1 MAAVGFTKA
10 QWRRGVVIVSLIC
23 AGEAIFTLPYHITR
37 FFRPTFL
44 EVFGLSATE
53 LGIAQSSYGVIAMA
67 AYFFGGPLADRFP
80 ANTLL
85 AGSLWATAL
94 GGLYL
99 ATFPGMTGITVLWGV
114 FGLTNILLFWAA
126 LIKVTR
132 SWGGDDQQGLAYGL
146 LDGGRGLL
154 AAVLASL
161 GVLAFTLAFPLG
173 YDAAAASEK
182 REVLRTV
189 IYGYTAVTAAVGV
202 LVWFTLKGLGDTPAD
217 SHPTPVASFWRQIR
231 TVLRLKL
238 MWLQATVVVCAYTSY
253 KAFDQYA
260 LFAVRGHGIDE
271 LDAAQIVTAGA
282 WTRPVAAVLLG
293 LLGDRFGIARMA
305 LVCFVLL
312 ICSHALFAFTGAALG
327 TFSMIMLNTVVTGIA
342 IFGLRGLYFGL
353 LEEGQIPL
361 AVTGTA
367 VGLVSVI
374 GYTPDVYVAAIAG
387 YLIDQSPGLAGFQHL
402 FIVLLAFSVVGA
414 AAALGFNRQRLAPH
428 ESKP

>member
-1 MAAVGFTKA
+1 MTGTKW
-10 QWRRGVVIVSLIC
+10 QRGLVIFSLIC
-23 AGEAIFTLPYHITR
+23 AGEAIFTLPYHVTR

-44 EVFGLSATE
+44 EVFDLTATE
-53 LGIAQSSYGVIAMA
+53 LGVAQSTYGVIAMV
-67 AYFFGGPLADRFP
+67 AYFFGGPLADRFEP
-80 ANTLL
+80 RKLL

-99 ATFPGMTGITVLWGV
+99 ATFPDVTGVMLVWGF

-161 GVLAFTLAFPLG
+161 GVFAFASAFPLG
-173 YDAAAASEK
+173 YDSATLTEK
-182 REVLRTV
+182 GVILRQV
-189 IYGYTAVTAAVGV
+189 IYGYTIATAAVGV
-202 LVWFTLKGLGDTPAD
+202 MVWFTLRGIEVETEKQHD
-217 SHPTPVASFWRQIR
+217 SGWATALTQ
-231 TVLRLKL
+231 LRAVIKLKVV
-238 MWLQATVVVCAYTSY
+238 WLQATVLVCAYSSY

-260 LFAVRGHGIDE
+260 LFAVRGHGLDE
-271 LDAAQIVTAGA
+271 IDAAQIVTAGA
-282 WTRPVAAVLLG
+282 WTRPVAALALG
-293 LLGDRFGIARMA
+293 LLGDRFGISRMA

-312 ICSHALFAFTGAALG
+312 IISHSLFAFTGQALG
-327 TFSMIMLNTVVTGIA
+327 SLSMILLNTLVTGVA

-387 YLIDQSPGLAGFQHL
+387 YLIDQNPGLLGFQHL
-402 FIVLLAFSVVGA
+402 FVLLLAFSVVGA
-414 AAALGFNRQRLAPH
+414 LAAWAFTRQAAP
-428 ESKP
+428 SSVTSAR

>member
-1 MAAVGFTKA
+1 MQRSKWQRALI
-10 QWRRGVVIVSLIC
+10 IVSLIF
-23 AGEAIFTLPYHITR
+23 AGEAIFTLPYHVTR

-44 EVFGLSATE
+44 EVFDLTATE
-53 LGIAQSSYGVIAMA
+53 LGVAQSAYGFIAMA
-67 AYFFGGPLADRFP
+67 AYFFGGPLADRFEP
-80 ANTLL
+80 RKLL

-99 ATFPGMTGITVLWGV
+99 ATFPDVTGVMLVWGF

-132 SWGGDDQQGLAYGL
+132 AWGGDNQQGLAYGL

-161 GVLAFTLAFPLG
+161 GVFAFSVAFPLG
-173 YDAAAASEK
+173 YDAATLEQKGA
-182 REVLRTV
+182 VLQQV
-189 IYGYTAVTAAVGV
+189 IYGYTVVTAAVGV
-202 LVWFTLKGLGDTPAD
+202 LVWFTLRGLDGETDDTQSASTAD
-217 SHPTPVASFWRQIR
+217 FFRQIKAVIKLR
-231 TVLRLKL
+231 VVWLQTTVL
-238 MWLQATVVVCAYTSY
+238 VCAYTSY

-271 LDAAQIVTAGA
+271 IDAAQIVATGA
-282 WTRPVAAVLLG
+282 WTRPIAALALG
-293 LLGDRFGIARMA
+293 LLGDRFGISRMA
-305 LVCFVLL
+305 LVCFV
-312 ICSHALFAFTGAALG
+312 I
-327 TFSMIMLNTVVTGIA
+327 
-342 IFGLRGLYFGL
+342 GLRGLYFGL

-374 GYTPDVYVAAIAG
+374 GYTPDVYIAAVAG

-402 FIVLLAFSVVGA
+402 FMLLLGFSVVGA
-414 AAALGFNRQRLAPH
+414 IAAIAFERQARAGSDSRRQLAI
-428 ESKP
+428 KK

>member
-1 MAAVGFTKA
+1 MVTDNKW
-10 QWRRGVVIVSLIC
+10 QRGLVIFSLIC
-23 AGEAIFTLPYHITR
+23 AGEAIFTLPYHVTR

-44 EVFGLSATE
+44 EVFDLTATE
-53 LGIAQSSYGVIAMA
+53 LGVAQSAYGVIAMV
-67 AYFFGGPLADRFP
+67 AYFFGGPLADRFEP
-80 ANTLL
+80 RKLL

-99 ATFPGMTGITVLWGV
+99 ATFPDVTGVMLVWGF

-132 SWGGDDQQGLAYGL
+132 SWGGNDQQGLAYGL

-161 GVLAFTLAFPLG
+161 GVLAFANAFPLG
-173 YDAAAASEK
+173 YDSATLTEK
-182 REVLRTV
+182 GVILRQV
-189 IYGYTAVTAAVGV
+189 IYGYTAATAAVGV
-202 LVWFTLKGLGDTPAD
+202 MVWYTLRGIPIETETEHTSGWATALSQFRAVIK
-217 SHPTPVASFWRQIR
+217 
-231 TVLRLKL
+231 LKVV
-238 MWLQATVVVCAYTSY
+238 WLQATVLVCAYSSY

-271 LDAAQIVTAGA
+271 IDAAQIVTAGA
-282 WTRPVAAVLLG
+282 WTRPIAALALG
-293 LLGDRFGIARMA
+293 LLGDRFGISRMA

-312 ICSHALFAFTGAALG
+312 IISHSLFAFTGQALG
-327 TFSMIMLNTVVTGIA
+327 SLTMILLNTLVTGVA

-367 VGLVSVI
+367 VGLISVI

-387 YLIDQSPGLAGFQHL
+387 YLIDQNPGLLGFQHL
-402 FIVLLAFSVVGA
+402 FVLLLVFSIVGA
-414 AAALGFNRQRLAPH
+414 LAALAFTRQAR
-428 ESKP
+428 ST

>member
-1 MAAVGFTKA
+1 MTGTKW
-10 QWRRGVVIVSLIC
+10 QRGLVIFSLIC
-23 AGEAIFTLPYHITR
+23 AGEAIFTLPYHVTR

-44 EVFGLSATE
+44 EVFDLTATE
-53 LGIAQSSYGVIAMA
+53 LGVAQSAYGVIAMV
-67 AYFFGGPLADRFP
+67 AYFFGGPLADRFEP
-80 ANTLL
+80 RKLL

-99 ATFPGMTGITVLWGV
+99 ATFPDVTGVMLVWGF

-161 GVLAFTLAFPLG
+161 GVFAFASAFPLG
-173 YDAAAASEK
+173 YDSATLTEK
-182 REVLRTV
+182 GVILRQV
-189 IYGYTAVTAAVGV
+189 IYGYTIATAAVGV
-202 LVWFTLKGLGDTPAD
+202 MVWFTLRGIEVETEKQHD
-217 SHPTPVASFWRQIR
+217 SGWAAALTQ
-231 TVLRLKL
+231 LRAVIKLKVV
-238 MWLQATVVVCAYTSY
+238 WLQATVLVCAYSSY

-260 LFAVRGHGIDE
+260 LFAVRGHGLDE
-271 LDAAQIVTAGA
+271 IDAAQIVTAGA
-282 WTRPVAAVLLG
+282 WTRPVAALALG
-293 LLGDRFGIARMA
+293 LLGDRFGISRMA

-312 ICSHALFAFTGAALG
+312 IISHSLFAFTGQALG
-327 TFSMIMLNTVVTGIA
+327 SLSMILLNTLVTGVA

-387 YLIDQSPGLAGFQHL
+387 YLIDQNPGLLGFQHL
-402 FIVLLAFSVVGA
+402 FVLLLAFSVVGA
-414 AAALGFNRQRLAPH
+414 LAAWAFTRQAAP
-428 ESKP
+428 SSVTSAR

>member
-1 MAAVGFTKA
+1 MTGTKW
-10 QWRRGVVIVSLIC
+10 QRGLVIFSLIC
-23 AGEAIFTLPYHITR
+23 AGEAIFTLPYHVTR

-44 EVFGLSATE
+44 EVFDLTATE
-53 LGIAQSSYGVIAMA
+53 LGVAQSAYGVIAMV
-67 AYFFGGPLADRFP
+67 AYFFGGPLADRFEP
-80 ANTLL
+80 RKLL

-99 ATFPGMTGITVLWGV
+99 ATFPDVTGVMLVWGF

-161 GVLAFTLAFPLG
+161 GVFAFASAFPLG
-173 YDAAAASEK
+173 YDSATLTEK
-182 REVLRTV
+182 GVILRQV
-189 IYGYTAVTAAVGV
+189 IYGYTIATAAVGV
-202 LVWFTLKGLGDTPAD
+202 MVWFTLRGIEVETEKQHDNGWATALT
-217 SHPTPVASFWRQIR
+217 Q
-231 TVLRLKL
+231 LRAVIKLKVV
-238 MWLQATVVVCAYTSY
+238 WLQATVLVCAYSSY

-260 LFAVRGHGIDE
+260 LFAVRGHGLDE
-271 LDAAQIVTAGA
+271 IDAAQIVTAGA
-282 WTRPVAAVLLG
+282 WTRPVAALALG
-293 LLGDRFGIARMA
+293 LLGDRFGISRMA

-312 ICSHALFAFTGAALG
+312 IISHSLFAFTGQALG
-327 TFSMIMLNTVVTGIA
+327 SLSMILLNTLVTGVA

-387 YLIDQSPGLAGFQHL
+387 YLIDQNPGLLGFQHL
-402 FIVLLAFSVVGA
+402 FVLLLAFSVVGA
-414 AAALGFNRQRLAPH
+414 LAAWAFTRQAAP
-428 ESKP
+428 SSVTSAR

>member
-1 MAAVGFTKA
+1 MVTDNKW
-10 QWRRGVVIVSLIC
+10 QRGLVIFSLIC
-23 AGEAIFTLPYHITR
+23 AGEAIFTLPYHVTR

-44 EVFGLSATE
+44 EVFDLTATE
-53 LGIAQSSYGVIAMA
+53 LGVAQSAYGIIAMV
-67 AYFFGGPLADRFP
+67 AYFFGGPLADRFEP
-80 ANTLL
+80 RKLL

-99 ATFPGMTGITVLWGV
+99 ATFPDVTGVMLVWGF

-132 SWGGDDQQGLAYGL
+132 SWGGNDQQGLAYGL

-161 GVLAFTLAFPLG
+161 GVLAFANAFPLG
-173 YDAAAASEK
+173 YDNATLTEK
-182 REVLRTV
+182 GVILRQV
-189 IYGYTAVTAAVGV
+189 IYGYTAATAAVGV
-202 LVWFTLKGLGDTPAD
+202 MVWFTLRGIAVETKTEHD
-217 SHPTPVASFWRQIR
+217 SGWTTALTQFRAV
-231 TVLRLKL
+231 VKLKVV
-238 MWLQATVVVCAYTSY
+238 WLQATVLVCAYSSY

-271 LDAAQIVTAGA
+271 IDAAQIVTAGA
-282 WTRPVAAVLLG
+282 WTRPIAALALG
-293 LLGDRFGIARMA
+293 LLGDRFGISRMA

-312 ICSHALFAFTGAALG
+312 IISHSLFAFTGQALG
-327 TFSMIMLNTVVTGIA
+327 SLSMILLNTLVTGVA

-367 VGLVSVI
+367 VGLISVI

-387 YLIDQSPGLAGFQHL
+387 YLIDQNPGLLGFQHL
-402 FIVLLAFSVVGA
+402 FVLLLVFSIVGA
-414 AAALGFNRQRLAPH
+414 LAALAFTRQAR
-428 ESKP
+428 ST

>member
-1 MAAVGFTKA
+1 MTDSKW
-10 QWRRGVVIVSLIC
+10 QRGLVIFSLIC
-23 AGEAIFTLPYHITR
+23 AGEAIFTLPYHVTR

-44 EVFGLSATE
+44 EVFDLTATE
-53 LGIAQSSYGVIAMA
+53 LGVAQSAYGVIAMV
-67 AYFFGGPLADRFP
+67 AYFFGGPLADRFEP
-80 ANTLL
+80 RKLL

-99 ATFPGMTGITVLWGV
+99 ATFPDVTGVMLVWGF

-161 GVLAFTLAFPLG
+161 GVFAFASAFPLG
-173 YDAAAASEK
+173 YDSATLTEK
-182 REVLRTV
+182 GVILRQV
-189 IYGYTAVTAAVGV
+189 IYGYTIATAAVGV
-202 LVWFTLKGLGDTPAD
+202 MVWFTLRGIEVETEKQHD
-217 SHPTPVASFWRQIR
+217 SGWATALTQ
-231 TVLRLKL
+231 LRAVIKLKVV
-238 MWLQATVVVCAYTSY
+238 WLQATVLVCAYSSY

-260 LFAVRGHGIDE
+260 LFAVRGHGLDE
-271 LDAAQIVTAGA
+271 IDAAQIVTAGA
-282 WTRPVAAVLLG
+282 WTRPVAALALG
-293 LLGDRFGIARMA
+293 LLGDRFGISRMA

-312 ICSHALFAFTGAALG
+312 IISHSLFAFTGQALG
-327 TFSMIMLNTVVTGIA
+327 SLSMILLNTLVTGVA

-387 YLIDQSPGLAGFQHL
+387 YLIDQNPGLLGFQHL
-402 FIVLLAFSVVGA
+402 FVLLLAFSVVGA
-414 AAALGFNRQRLAPH
+414 LAAWAFTRQAAP
-428 ESKP
+428 SSVTSAR

>member
-1 MAAVGFTKA
+1 MTGTKW
-10 QWRRGVVIVSLIC
+10 QRGLVIFSLIC
-23 AGEAIFTLPYHITR
+23 AGEAIFTLPYHVTR

-44 EVFGLSATE
+44 EVFDLTATE
-53 LGIAQSSYGVIAMA
+53 LGVAQSAYGVIAMV
-67 AYFFGGPLADRFP
+67 AYFFGGPLADRFEP
-80 ANTLL
+80 RKLL

-99 ATFPGMTGITVLWGV
+99 ATFPDVTGVMLVWGF

-161 GVLAFTLAFPLG
+161 GVFAFASAFPLG
-173 YDAAAASEK
+173 YDSATLTEK
-182 REVLRTV
+182 GVILRQV
-189 IYGYTAVTAAVGV
+189 IYGYTIATAAVGV
-202 LVWFTLKGLGDTPAD
+202 MVWFTLRDIEVETEKQHD
-217 SHPTPVASFWRQIR
+217 SGWATALTQ
-231 TVLRLKL
+231 LRAVIKLKVV
-238 MWLQATVVVCAYTSY
+238 WLQATVLVCAYSSY

-260 LFAVRGHGIDE
+260 LFAVRGHGLDE
-271 LDAAQIVTAGA
+271 IDAAQIVTAGA
-282 WTRPVAAVLLG
+282 WTRPVAALALG
-293 LLGDRFGIARMA
+293 LLGDRFGISRMA

-312 ICSHALFAFTGAALG
+312 IISHSLFAFTGQALG
-327 TFSMIMLNTVVTGIA
+327 SLSMILLNTLVTGVA

-387 YLIDQSPGLAGFQHL
+387 YLIDQNPGLLGFQHL
-402 FIVLLAFSVVGA
+402 FVLLLAFSVVGA
-414 AAALGFNRQRLAPH
+414 LAAWAFTRQAAP
-428 ESKP
+428 SSVTSAR

>member
-1 MAAVGFTKA
+1 MTGTKW
-10 QWRRGVVIVSLIC
+10 QRGLVIFSLIC
-23 AGEAIFTLPYHITR
+23 AGEAIFTLPYHVTR

-44 EVFGLSATE
+44 EVFDLTATE
-53 LGIAQSSYGVIAMA
+53 LGVAQSAYGVIAMV
-67 AYFFGGPLADRFP
+67 AYFFGGPLADRFEP
-80 ANTLL
+80 RKLL

-99 ATFPGMTGITVLWGV
+99 ATFPDVTGVMLVWGF

-161 GVLAFTLAFPLG
+161 GVFAFASAFPLG
-173 YDAAAASEK
+173 YDSATLTEK
-182 REVLRTV
+182 GVILRQV
-189 IYGYTAVTAAVGV
+189 IYGYTIATAAVGV
-202 LVWFTLKGLGDTPAD
+202 MVWFTLRDIEVETEKQHDNGWATALT
-217 SHPTPVASFWRQIR
+217 Q
-231 TVLRLKL
+231 LRAVIKLKVV
-238 MWLQATVVVCAYTSY
+238 WLQATVLVCAYSSY

-260 LFAVRGHGIDE
+260 LFAVRGHGLDE
-271 LDAAQIVTAGA
+271 IDAAQIVTAGA
-282 WTRPVAAVLLG
+282 WTRPVAALALG
-293 LLGDRFGIARMA
+293 LLGDRFGISRMA

-312 ICSHALFAFTGAALG
+312 IISHSLFAFTGQALG
-327 TFSMIMLNTVVTGIA
+327 SLSMILLNTLVTGVA

-387 YLIDQSPGLAGFQHL
+387 YLIDQNPGLLGFQHL
-402 FIVLLAFSVVGA
+402 FVLLLAFSVVGA
-414 AAALGFNRQRLAPH
+414 LAAWAFTRQAAP
-428 ESKP
+428 SSVTSAR

>member
-1 MAAVGFTKA
+1 MTGTKW
-10 QWRRGVVIVSLIC
+10 QRGLVIFSLIC
-23 AGEAIFTLPYHITR
+23 AGEAIFTLPYHVTR

-44 EVFGLSATE
+44 EVFDLTATE
-53 LGIAQSSYGVIAMA
+53 LGVAQSAYGVIAMV
-67 AYFFGGPLADRFP
+67 AYFFGGPLADRFEP
-80 ANTLL
+80 RKLL
-85 AGSLWATAL
+85 AGSLWATAI

-99 ATFPGMTGITVLWGV
+99 ATFPDVTGVMLVWGF

-161 GVLAFTLAFPLG
+161 GVFAFASAFPLG
-173 YDAAAASEK
+173 YDSATLTEK
-182 REVLRTV
+182 GVILRQV
-189 IYGYTAVTAAVGV
+189 IYGYTIATAAVGV
-202 LVWFTLKGLGDTPAD
+202 MVWFTLRGIEVETEKQHD
-217 SHPTPVASFWRQIR
+217 SGWATALTQ
-231 TVLRLKL
+231 LRAVIKLKVV
-238 MWLQATVVVCAYTSY
+238 WLQATVLVCAYSSY

-260 LFAVRGHGIDE
+260 LFAVRGHGLDE
-271 LDAAQIVTAGA
+271 IDAAQIVTAGA
-282 WTRPVAAVLLG
+282 WTRPVAALALG
-293 LLGDRFGIARMA
+293 LLGDRFGISRMA

-312 ICSHALFAFTGAALG
+312 IISHSLFAFTGQALG
-327 TFSMIMLNTVVTGIA
+327 SLSMILLNTLVTGVA

-387 YLIDQSPGLAGFQHL
+387 YLIDQNPGLLGFQHL
-402 FIVLLAFSVVGA
+402 FVLLLAFSVVGA
-414 AAALGFNRQRLAPH
+414 LAAWAFTRQAAP
-428 ESKP
+428 SSVTSAR

>member
-1 MAAVGFTKA
+1 MTGTKW
-10 QWRRGVVIVSLIC
+10 QRGLVIFSLIC
-23 AGEAIFTLPYHITR
+23 AGEAIFTLPYHVTR

-44 EVFGLSATE
+44 EVFDLTATE
-53 LGIAQSSYGVIAMA
+53 LGVAQSAYGVIAMV
-67 AYFFGGPLADRFP
+67 AYFFGGPLADRFEP
-80 ANTLL
+80 RKLL

-99 ATFPGMTGITVLWGV
+99 ATFPDVTGVMLVWGF

-161 GVLAFTLAFPLG
+161 GVFAFASAFPLG
-173 YDAAAASEK
+173 YDSATLTEK
-182 REVLRTV
+182 GVILRQV
-189 IYGYTAVTAAVGV
+189 IYGYTIATAAVGV
-202 LVWFTLKGLGDTPAD
+202 MVWFTLRGIEVETEKQHD
-217 SHPTPVASFWRQIR
+217 SGWATALTQ
-231 TVLRLKL
+231 LRAVIKLKVV
-238 MWLQATVVVCAYTSY
+238 WLQATVLVCAYSSY

-260 LFAVRGHGIDE
+260 LFAVRGHGLDE
-271 LDAAQIVTAGA
+271 IDAAQIVTAGA
-282 WTRPVAAVLLG
+282 WTRPVAALALG
-293 LLGDRFGIARMA
+293 LLGDRFGISRMA

-312 ICSHALFAFTGAALG
+312 IISHSLFAFTGQALG
-327 TFSMIMLNTVVTGIA
+327 SLSMILLNTLVTGVA

-387 YLIDQSPGLAGFQHL
+387 YLIDQNPGLLGFQHL
-402 FIVLLAFSVVGA
+402 FVLLLAFSVVGA
-414 AAALGFNRQRLAPH
+414 LAAWAFTRQAAP
-428 ESKP
+428 SSVTSAR

>member
-1 MAAVGFTKA
+1 MARSRWQRALI
-10 QWRRGVVIVSLIC
+10 IVSLIF
-23 AGEAIFTLPYHITR
+23 AGEAIFTLPYHVTR

-44 EVFGLSATE
+44 EVFELTATE
-53 LGIAQSSYGVIAMA
+53 LGVAQSAYGFIAMA
-67 AYFFGGPLADRFP
+67 AYFFGGPLADRFESRK
-80 ANTLL
+80 LL

-94 GGLYL
+94 GGIYL
-99 ATFPGMTGITVLWGV
+99 ATFPDVTGVMLVWGF

-132 SWGGDDQQGLAYGL
+132 AWGGDDQQGLAYGL

-161 GVLAFTLAFPLG
+161 GVFAFSVAFPLG
-173 YDAAAASEK
+173 YDAATVEQKGA
-182 REVLRTV
+182 VLRQV
-189 IYGYTAVTAAVGV
+189 IYGYTAVTAAVGA
-202 LVWFTLKGLGDTPAD
+202 LVWFTLRGLDGGASDTQSAPSGD
-217 SHPTPVASFWRQIR
+217 FFRQIKAVIKLR
-231 TVLRLKL
+231 VVWLQSTVL
-238 MWLQATVVVCAYTSY
+238 VCAYTCY

-271 LDAAQIVTAGA
+271 IDAAQIVATGA
-282 WTRPVAAVLLG
+282 WTRPIAALALG
-293 LLGDRFGIARMA
+293 LLGDRFGISRMA

-312 ICSHALFAFTGAALG
+312 IISHSLFAFTGNALG
-327 TFSMIMLNTVVTGIA
+327 TLSMILLNTLVTGIA

-353 LEEGQIPL
+353 MEEGQIPL

-374 GYTPDVYVAAIAG
+374 GYTPDVYIAAVAG

-402 FIVLLAFSVVGA
+402 FMLLLGFSVVGDMA
-414 AAALGFNRQRLAPH
+414 AIAFERQARAASMTTGVSSP
-428 ESKP
+428 

>member
-1 MAAVGFTKA
+1 MTGTKW
-10 QWRRGVVIVSLIC
+10 QRGLVIFSLIC
-23 AGEAIFTLPYHITR
+23 AGEAIFTLPYHVTR

-44 EVFGLSATE
+44 EVFDLTATE
-53 LGIAQSSYGVIAMA
+53 LGVAQSAYGVIAMV
-67 AYFFGGPLADRFP
+67 AYFFGGPLADRFEP
-80 ANTLL
+80 RKLL

-99 ATFPGMTGITVLWGV
+99 ATFPDVTGVMLVWGF

-161 GVLAFTLAFPLG
+161 GVFAFASAFPLG
-173 YDAAAASEK
+173 YDSATLTEK
-182 REVLRTV
+182 GVILRQV
-189 IYGYTAVTAAVGV
+189 IYGYTIATAAVGV
-202 LVWFTLKGLGDTPAD
+202 MVWFTLRGIEVETEKQHD
-217 SHPTPVASFWRQIR
+217 SGWATALTQLLAVIK
-231 TVLRLKL
+231 LKVV
-238 MWLQATVVVCAYTSY
+238 WLQATVLVCAYSSY

-260 LFAVRGHGIDE
+260 LFAVRGHGLDE
-271 LDAAQIVTAGA
+271 IDAAQIVTAGA
-282 WTRPVAAVLLG
+282 WTRPVAALALG
-293 LLGDRFGIARMA
+293 LLGDRFGISRMA

-312 ICSHALFAFTGAALG
+312 IISHSLFAFTGQALG
-327 TFSMIMLNTVVTGIA
+327 SLSMILLNTLVTGVA

-387 YLIDQSPGLAGFQHL
+387 YLIDQNPGLLGFQHL
-402 FIVLLAFSVVGA
+402 FVLLLAFSVVGA
-414 AAALGFNRQRLAPH
+414 LAAWAFTRQAAP
-428 ESKP
+428 SSVTSAR